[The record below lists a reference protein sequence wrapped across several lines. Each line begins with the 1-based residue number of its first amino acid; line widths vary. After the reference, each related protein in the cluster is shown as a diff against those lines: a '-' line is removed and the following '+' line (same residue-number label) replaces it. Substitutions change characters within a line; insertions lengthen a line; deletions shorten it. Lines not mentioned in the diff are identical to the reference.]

1 MLKYSY
7 VAVVLTLQFCI
18 SSAQISEWS
27 VSNRSIVKD
36 GEVFLI
42 KGVNYA
48 PLPPGATVSE
58 GVQWGDLFH
67 SDWAHLHDRDLPL
80 MRAAGVNSIRIY
92 NIQLNYPNSDIAL

>member
-48 PLPPGATVSE
+48 PLPPGATVS
-58 GVQWGDLFH
+58 DLFH